1 MKPKILWFAGMLR
14 EWLYLNRILSV
25 VPQEGAGL
33 MIGFGFEYEIIFRIQ
48 AAGLQIK

>member
-1 MKPKILWFAGMLR
+1 MLWLAGIRHELR
-14 EWLYLNRILSV
+14 YLNRILSV